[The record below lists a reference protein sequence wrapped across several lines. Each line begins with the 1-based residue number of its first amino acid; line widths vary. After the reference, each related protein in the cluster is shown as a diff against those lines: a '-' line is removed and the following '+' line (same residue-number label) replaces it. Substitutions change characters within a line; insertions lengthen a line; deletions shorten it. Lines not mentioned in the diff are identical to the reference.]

1 MNIKNN
7 KSKIIFNKGFLSSGK
22 DLKLSDN
29 VYVHHPTVEDYWSL
43 GNGFDCEETYWSY
56 VSTIMC
62 DPYQSMVELDDMGLN
77 YQDLCA
83 FDVFV
88 IKWQNVIK
96 VYNENKEA
104 FDAIGYDPLTNI
116 KNALK
121 FFLVG
126 NHDFNLVYFSQD
138 EQYVLLDEN
147 SYNSDTGYYE
157 YYLTKDMFNRMSE
170 FIKQINMIDESYKI
184 RPANEMFRKMLIED
198 TREELERRSKYKKD
212 DEEYNYISTSIDIVC
227 CIGSSV
233 NYITIGQYH
242 MYQLL
247 KTSKVKI
254 KKIHYDQLMSGA
266 YAGTVDIKKV
276 NKKELTW
283 IE

>member
-157 YYLTKDMFNRMSE
+157 YYLTKDSFNRLSE
-170 FIKQINMIDESYKI
+170 FIKQINMIDEKDRI
-184 RPANEMFRKMLIED
+184 NPANEAARQMLIKT
-198 TREELERRSKYKKD
+198 TRDEIKYNQKHNQD
-212 DEEYNYISTSIDIVC
+212 NEVNYISDGIDMLC
-227 CIGSSV
+227 ALSGSV
-233 NYITIGQYH
+233 NYLNVGKYCIYG
-242 MYQLL
+242 LL
-247 KTSKVKI
+247 RSLKVSVKLMHRNNLMTGIYSGNVNPDKI
-254 KKIHYDQLMSGA
+254 
-266 YAGTVDIKKV
+266 
-276 NKKELTW
+276 NKEELSL
-283 IE
+283 ID